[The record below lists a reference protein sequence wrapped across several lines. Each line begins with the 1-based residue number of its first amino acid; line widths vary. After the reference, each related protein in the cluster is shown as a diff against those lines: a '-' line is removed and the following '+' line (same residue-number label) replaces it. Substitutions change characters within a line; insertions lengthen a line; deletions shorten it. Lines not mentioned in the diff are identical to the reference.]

1 MLQIAARRPVTPVP
15 AWYGECFRTA
25 LRRVAALLNSCEPY
39 MRCARADLRLCD
51 ADLDSLFERN
61 RWDEKV
67 IQFHVGDKDPFTA
80 LDDEYSAEYFFY
92 CDVDFPAR
100 RNDRV
105 AKFIVPTPFLEWGH
119 RRLRRPEGL
128 AEELELDRFGG
139 SIDAPE
145 FVRQCAT
152 NYLVKNFWH
161 NFTHRAIQG
170 ITTYNYHQFRGPAR
184 EDSDFEADNVAN
196 ILLVRAYGLPVL
208 SRGAVGA
215 SNAARIEALF
225 RRNRCNLIFA
235 ERAQHRRTDRAN
247 MGIEVRWSEMEWR
260 FCRAVANALS
270 IRLIGMG
277 LAVPSLRIF
286 FNGDLKTADG
296 GARRWR
302 EGTVV
307 VEIAGR
313 RIDTGVPPYLPDDEL
328 RSESAS
334 AEGDVVETTPDRLEM
349 IRSRRSK
356 REAEIVRIA
365 VAAFGGLM
373 RDRALRNSV
382 VATMDALAQRISI
395 PKLQST

>member
-1 MLQIAARRPVTPVP
+1 MLQIAAQPPATAVPV
-15 AWYGECFRTA
+15 WYGDCFRTA
-25 LRRVAALLNSCEPY
+25 LRRVAALLNSREPY
-39 MRCARADLRLCD
+39 VRCARADLRLHD
-51 ADLDSLFERN
+51 ADLDSLFECN
-61 RWDEKV
+61 RWDEHV

-80 LDDEYSAEYFFY
+80 LDDGSA
-92 CDVDFPAR
+92 PSTSSIATSTSR
-100 RNDRV
+100 RV
-105 AKFIVPTPFLEWGH
+105 ATIGWRSSSCQRHSSNGAIGACGG
-119 RRLRRPEGL
+119 RRAWPRSWSST
-128 AEELELDRFGG
+128 G
-139 SIDAPE
+139 SAAASMHLSS
-145 FVRQCAT
+145 CAT
-152 NYLVKNFWH
+152 APLTIWSR
-161 NFTHRAIQG
+161 TSG
-170 ITTYNYHQFRGPAR
+170 TTLPTEPSKASPPSNYHQFRGPAR

-208 SRGAVGA
+208 SRGVVGA

-247 MGIEVRWSEMEWR
+247 MGIEERWSEMEWR

-328 RSESAS
+328 RSETAS
-334 AEGDVVETTPDRLEM
+334 AEGDVSDHARPSRDDPFPAIEA
-349 IRSRRSK
+349 RSR
-356 REAEIVRIA
+356 
-365 VAAFGGLM
+365 
-373 RDRALRNSV
+373 DRTERRRCLWRP
-382 VATMDALAQRISI
+382 DA
-395 PKLQST
+395 